1 MTLRHLLFAIYAKVT
16 KSDHEFHFAQVIIYD
31 ETSFAFCTAYS
42 RRVKRST
49 EAFVKKQCESDLDE
63 IFSSNSTFLFGYK
76 LCFYDKSF
84 QDKYSV
90 IFSHYMKSILVPI

>member
-1 MTLRHLLFAIYAKVT
+1 MKILLF
-16 KSDHEFHFAQVIIYD
+16 FAPHVP
-31 ETSFAFCTAYS
+31 

-63 IFSSNSTFLFGYK
+63 IFSLNSTLFGYK

-84 QDKYSV
+84 QEKYSV
-90 IFSHYMKSILVPI
+90 IFSQYMKSMLVLI